1 MKKFFFIVF
10 FLILKIT
17 HATSSTNIV
26 YLDIQFI
33 IDNSEIGIFYRDK
46 INKKNDLLKSDLL
59 IKENEIKI
67 KEKEINDQK
76 NIFNKEEIEKMISNL
91 NALLKT
97 YQNKRIEINNN
108 LRKEKKKYS
117 QEILKELNPILT
129 DYVEKNN
136 ITLVLDKKNILVGIK
151 TLDITKIILDIFNNK
166 TKDKIVNNA
175 N

>member
-76 NIFNKEEIEKMISNL
+76 NILKKEEIEKMISNL

-108 LRKEKKKYS
+108 LRKEKKK
-117 QEILKELNPILT
+117 I
-129 DYVEKNN
+129 
-136 ITLVLDKKNILVGIK
+136 
-151 TLDITKIILDIFNNK
+151 
-166 TKDKIVNNA
+166 
-175 N
+175 

>member
-76 NIFNKEEIEKMISNL
+76 NILKKEEIEKMISNL

>member
-1 MKKFFFIVF
+1 MKILYFIVF
-10 FLILKIT
+10 FFILKIS

-33 IDNSEIGIFYRDK
+33 IDNSEMGIFYRDK
-46 INKKNDLLKSDLL
+46 INKNNELLKSDLL

-76 NIFNKEEIEKMISNL
+76 NILKKEEIEKMISNL
-91 NALLKT
+91 NALLKR
-97 YQNKRIEINNN
+97 YQNKRIEVNNN
-108 LRKEKKKYS
+108 LKNEKKKYS

-151 TLDITKIILDIFNNK
+151 TLDITKTILDIFNNE
-166 TKDKIVNNA
+166 TKSKILNNA

>member
-1 MKKFFFIVF
+1 MKKFFFIIF
-10 FLILKIT
+10 FFILKIT

-76 NIFNKEEIEKMISNL
+76 NILNKEEIEKMISNL